1 LIAQQKEFHNLLK
14 EVFKIKIVFFNTSKQ
29 IKMKNF
35 KNFEIQLVNAVRY
48 ANQNE
53 NPTKKEQDEIIE
65 KLGVGITNGQY
76 DLVKRVYKSTL
87 KSIAFQ
93 NKNI

>member
-1 LIAQQKEFHNLLK
+1 
-14 EVFKIKIVFFNTSKQ
+14 
-29 IKMKNF
+29 MKNF

-53 NPTKKEQDEIIE
+53 KPTKKEQHEIIE

-93 NKNI
+93 NKNN